1 MCLWDINSAPK
12 EARTVDASRIYTGHS
27 SVVEDVSWH
36 LLHDSIFGSVADDQ
50 KLMMSAVFS
59 LSIQFHVTHD
69 ALCLVLLQLGHSLQ
83 LDIQGKSRGRRAHG
97 GSELLVLQPVQRVHT
112 RHRISGQGRFT

>member
-50 KLMMSAVFS
+50 KLMMLAVFS
-59 LSIQFHVTHD
+59 LSIQFHVTHQCIVSCVV
-69 ALCLVLLQLGHSLQ
+69 AAGTL
-83 LDIQGKSRGRRAHG
+83 A
-97 GSELLVLQPVQRVHT
+97 PT
-112 RHRISGQGRFT
+112 RHPRRVTWSTRTRRK